1 MTVLFDRLVQASL
14 EGSLLIAGVWLACR
28 LAPALPA
35 SFRVVLWWLATLK
48 LLVGLAG
55 IDPIPLPILPPAAL
69 PLSVQSQLVADGR
82 AKARPYGDRADPG
95 PSS

>member
-1 MTVLFDRLVQASL
+1 MTALFDRLAQASL
-14 EGSLLIAGVWLACR
+14 EGSLLIAGVWLVCR

-55 IDPIPLPILPPAAL
+55 IDPISLPILPPAAL
-69 PLSVQSQLVADGR
+69 SSRR
-82 AKARPYGDRADPG
+82 AAARCE
-95 PSS
+95 